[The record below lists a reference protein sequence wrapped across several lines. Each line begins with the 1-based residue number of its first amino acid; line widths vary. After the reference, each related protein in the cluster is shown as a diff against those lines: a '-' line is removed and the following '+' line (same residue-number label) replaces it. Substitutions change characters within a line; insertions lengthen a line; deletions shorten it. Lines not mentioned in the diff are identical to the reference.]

1 MGAFDLPMTKG
12 YVVRWICGWRKPMN
26 GNPQKPIWDDFHTT
40 SLEAAKAKKAE
51 LEKNGFEEVKLNE
64 CIY

>member
-12 YVVRWICGWRKPMN
+12 YVVRWIAGWRKPMN
-26 GNPQKPIWDDFHTT
+26 GQPQKPIWDSFYTNR
-40 SLEAAKAKKAE
+40 LELAEAKKAE
-51 LEKNGFEEVKLNE
+51 LVRNGFEEVKLNE